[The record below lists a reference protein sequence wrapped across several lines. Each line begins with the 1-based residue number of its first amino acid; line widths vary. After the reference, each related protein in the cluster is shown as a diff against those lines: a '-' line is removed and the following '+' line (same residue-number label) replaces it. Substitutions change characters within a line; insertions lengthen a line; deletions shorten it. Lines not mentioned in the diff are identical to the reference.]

1 MLQVPL
7 IDHVVRLCDTRYV
20 AYSRLTHKSCEGK
33 SEAIENRRIH
43 FVALVD
49 NV

>member
-1 MLQVPL
+1 MFQVPL
-7 IDHVVRLCDTRYV
+7 IVHVDTLCGTRYV
-20 AYSRLTHKSCEGK
+20 AYSEVTCKIYEGK

-49 NV
+49 DV

>member
-1 MLQVPL
+1 VPL
-7 IDHVVRLCDTRYV
+7 IVHVGRLCDTRYV
-20 AYSRLTHKSCEGK
+20 AYSQLTHKSYEGK
-33 SEAIENRRIH
+33 PEAIENRRIH

>member
-7 IDHVVRLCDTRYV
+7 IVHVDTLSDTRYV
-20 AYSRLTHKSCEGK
+20 AYSQLTHKSYEGK

-49 NV
+49 DV